1 VRRETALGGV
11 AVLVALATVLSP
23 LALPGVLA
31 DPGGD
36 DAERDPVPPGEFAF
50 EEVTVAPA
58 SVEGD
63 RTTLT
68 VDARLRHGLPDDASK
83 SDNVT
88 VLFRATDDDSGLVE
102 TSRTVDVG
110 TVADRREVSVVA
122 NLTVPRES
130 DYRIDVVVFRDG
142 RRVAD
147 GYTTVGGVDTLVPE
161 YARTSLSFER
171 FERAQNVPTV
181 AYSIEDVSDGRARLN
196 VSAYLT
202 NEGSEPTDDVSVR
215 LIAFQSDSNVAADR
229 TSLRVGSVRP
239 GRTVEP
245 SGTLT
250 VPDDYNY
257 RLTAFLI
264 SDGVVVDTV
273 QSSANLAPEGNG
285 SAPVND
291 TDGGDEDGFQAGDF
305 DSDDEADDADADGTP
320 VSAGTTEESAGG
332 QPGFGAGLAALAL
345 AALLV
350 AALAR
355 RDRR

>member
-1 VRRETALGGV
+1 MRRETALGGV

-36 DAERDPVPPGEFAF
+36 DAERDSAPPGQFAF

-63 RTTLT
+63 RATLT
-68 VDARLRHGLPDDASK
+68 VDARLRHELPGDAS
-83 SDNVT
+83 SSENVT

-130 DYRIDVVVFRDG
+130 DYRIDVIVFRDG

-147 GYTTVGGVDTLVPE
+147 GRTTIGGVDTLVPE

-171 FERAQNVPTV
+171 FERSGNIPTV
-181 AYSIEDVSDGRARLN
+181 SYSIEDVSDGRARLN
-196 VSAYLT
+196 VSASLT

-215 LIAFQSDSNVAADR
+215 LIAFQSDSNVAANR
-229 TSLRVGSVRP
+229 TSVRVGSVRP
-239 GRTVEP
+239 GRTAEA
-245 SGTLT
+245 SATLT

-257 RLTAFLI
+257 QLTAFLI
-264 SDGVVVDTV
+264 NDGVVVDTV
-273 QSSANLAPEGNG
+273 QSSANLAPENND

-291 TDGGDEDGFQAGDF
+291 TDDGEEDGFQAGDF
-305 DSDDEADDADADGTP
+305 ESDDEAEDPDRTP
-320 VSAGTTEESAGG
+320 ASGDTTTEQSAGG
-332 QPGFGAGLAALAL
+332 QPGFGAGLTALAL
-345 AALLV
+345 AAVLI

-355 RDRR
+355 RDHR

>member
-1 VRRETALGGV
+1 MRRETALGGV

-58 SVEGD
+58 GVDGN
-63 RTTLT
+63 RATLT

-161 YARTSLSFER
+161 YARTALSFER
-171 FERAQNVPTV
+171 FERSSDIPTV
-181 AYSIEDVSDGRARLN
+181 AYGIENVSDGRVRLN
-196 VSAYLT
+196 VSAFLT
-202 NEGSEPTDDVSVR
+202 NEGGEPTDDVSVR
-215 LIAFQSDSNVAADR
+215 LVAFQSDSNVAADR
-229 TSLRVGSVRP
+229 TSLRVGSVRS

-273 QSSANLAPEGNG
+273 QSSANLAPESND

-291 TDGGDEDGFQAGDF
+291 SDGGEEDGFQAGDF
-305 DSDDEADDADADGTP
+305 ESDDEADDADGTP
-320 VSAGTTEESAGG
+320 VSAATTEESAGG